1 MKKTMMLALLLLL
14 AALCLMSCGKEEPAV
29 QKNADPQQ
37 VELKAENLWP
47 ANDYTKGLPM
57 PAAAVV
63 QSMTLEE
70 ESLCVI
76 YTADGSG
83 KMVAGYEKALRS
95 LGFTDPEGLSNR
107 YMTGEVNLTDGS
119 RVVSISREDGMM
131 VIAVRMITENK

>member
-14 AALCLMSCGKEEPAV
+14 ATLCLAGCGKDEPAV
-29 QKNADPQQ
+29 QQNAAPEN

-47 ANDYTKGLPM
+47 VNDYTKGLPM
-57 PAAAVV
+57 PASAVV

-76 YTADGSG
+76 YTVDGSG

-95 LGFTDPEGLSNR
+95 LGFTDPEGLNNR
-107 YMTGEVNLTDGS
+107 YMTGEVNLTDGG
-119 RVVSISREDGMM
+119 RVISLSREDGNM
-131 VIAVRMITENK
+131 VITVRMIAENK